1 MFRLYRTRLLNFLN
15 NYYRQVFDQTRNN
28 MGASRFLLGLALRVY
43 LTGVMAGL
51 ETPVHFVET
60 ADCYADNNVGA
71 VVNLLSRA
79 PNAATLGLWS
89 ASKDV
94 A

>member
-1 MFRLYRTRLLNFLN
+1 MSQKPS
-15 NYYRQVFDQTRNN
+15 RQISDELWIACGSKLT
-28 MGASRFLLGLALRVY
+28 GKLALRVY

-51 ETPVHFVET
+51 ETPVHFAET
-60 ADCYADNNVGA
+60 ADCYADNNVDA

>member
-1 MFRLYRTRLLNFLN
+1 MSQKPSRQISDELWIACGSKLTRK
-15 NYYRQVFDQTRNN
+15 
-28 MGASRFLLGLALRVY
+28 LALRVY

>member
-1 MFRLYRTRLLNFLN
+1 MSQKPS
-15 NYYRQVFDQTRNN
+15 RQISDKLWIACGSKLT
-28 MGASRFLLGLALRVY
+28 GKLALRVY
-43 LTGVMAGL
+43 STGVMAGL
-51 ETPVHFVET
+51 ETPVHFAET
-60 ADCYADNNVGA
+60 AADCYADNNVGA

>member
-1 MFRLYRTRLLNFLN
+1 MSQKPS
-15 NYYRQVFDQTRNN
+15 RQISDELWIACGSKLT
-28 MGASRFLLGLALRVY
+28 GKLALRVY
-43 LTGVMAGL
+43 LSGVMAGL
-51 ETPVHFVET
+51 ETPVHFAET
-60 ADCYADNNVGA
+60 AADCYADNNVGA

>member
-1 MFRLYRTRLLNFLN
+1 MWIACGSKW
-15 NYYRQVFDQTRNN
+15 Q
-28 MGASRFLLGLALRVY
+28 ASKLALRVY

-51 ETPVHFVET
+51 ETPVHFAET
-60 ADCYADNNVGA
+60 AADCYADNNVGA

>member
-1 MFRLYRTRLLNFLN
+1 
-15 NYYRQVFDQTRNN
+15 
-28 MGASRFLLGLALRVY
+28 
-43 LTGVMAGL
+43 MAGL
-51 ETPVHFVET
+51 ETPVHFAET
-60 ADCYADNNVGA
+60 AADCYADNNVGA

>member
-1 MFRLYRTRLLNFLN
+1 MWIKVNW
-15 NYYRQVFDQTRNN
+15 Q
-28 MGASRFLLGLALRVY
+28 AY

-51 ETPVHFVET
+51 ETPVQFAET